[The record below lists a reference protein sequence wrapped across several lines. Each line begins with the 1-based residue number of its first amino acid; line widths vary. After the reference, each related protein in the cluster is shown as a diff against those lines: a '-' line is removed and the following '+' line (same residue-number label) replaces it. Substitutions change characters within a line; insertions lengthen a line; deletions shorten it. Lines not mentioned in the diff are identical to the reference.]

1 VRYLLI
7 SDLHANDE
15 ALSAVLAR
23 VKRKKFDRIVCLG
36 DFVGYAADPN
46 KVLDR
51 VRTMPRTTISI
62 RGNHDKVVSG
72 VDSGEMFNPP
82 ALYAARWTSERLSR
96 ENLEFLKRL
105 PVGPVVVDD
114 LFVVCHG
121 SPLDE
126 DAYIFSDFD
135 ASMNFVHM
143 NRVASGINICFF
155 GHSHIPSIFTLEPDG
170 IRVEA
175 VRRAREKL
183 RLEPGKKYLINPG
196 SVGQPRD
203 RNPRSSYAIFDA
215 SEGVV
220 HFDRVEYDVETAR
233 RKIHRAGLP
242 AMLGDRLVV
251 GL

>member
-1 VRYLLI
+1 MRYLI
-7 SDLHANDE
+7 VSDLHSNDE
-15 ALSAVLAR
+15 AFSAVLQR
-23 VKRKKFDRIVCLG
+23 VKRKKFDRVVCLG

-51 VRTMPRTTISI
+51 VRTLPRTTISI
-62 RGNHDKVVSG
+62 RGNHDKVVAG
-72 VDSGEMFNPP
+72 ADSGEMFNAP
-82 ALYAARWTSERLSR
+82 ALYAARWTTERLST

-105 PVGPVVVDD
+105 PIGPVVVDD
-114 LFVVCHG
+114 LFAACHG

-143 NRVASGINICFF
+143 NRVSRALDVCFF
-155 GHSHIPSIFTLEPDG
+155 GHSHIPSIFTLEKDG

-175 VRRAREKL
+175 VRGSRARLK
-183 RLEPGKKYLINPG
+183 LEPGKKYLVNPG

-203 RNPRSSYAIFDA
+203 RNPKASYAIFDA
-215 SEGVV
+215 DERMV
-220 HFDRVEYDVETAR
+220 HFDRVAYDVQST
-233 RKIHRAGLP
+233 RKKILKAGLP
-242 AMLGDRLVV
+242 QMLGDRLVV

>member
-7 SDLHANDE
+7 SDLHSNDE
-15 ALSAVLAR
+15 ALTAVFNR
-23 VKRKKFDRIVCLG
+23 VKRKRFDRVVCLG

-51 VRTMPRTTISI
+51 IRTMPRTTLSI

-72 VDSGEMFNPP
+72 ADPGEMFNPP
-82 ALYAARWTSERLSR
+82 ALYAARWTAERLSK
-96 ENLEFLKRL
+96 ENLEFLRRL
-105 PVGPVVVDD
+105 PTGPSLVDD

-143 NRVASGINICFF
+143 NRLSPGIDLCFF
-155 GHSHIPSIFTLEPDG
+155 GHSHIPSVFTLEPNG

-175 VRRAREKL
+175 IRGARATLK
-183 RLEPGKKYLINPG
+183 LEPGKKYLINPG

-203 RNPRSSYAIFDA
+203 RNPKASYAIFDA
-215 SEGVV
+215 SDRTVR
-220 HFDRVEYDVETAR
+220 FDRVPYDVQATR